1 MDRLIPHQAT
11 HRTGD
16 LTSDISSDDV
26 KTQTARWF
34 AEMMIKEFF
43 SEELALSEGDY
54 KKFSIGD
61 LTSSLNGKVNQKII
75 STLNTIKDLGDK
87 ASHYN
92 PDVKISKSDSEK
104 AVQAAFEL
112 FPLIIINH
120 LINNPLNSHPDR
132 ATLLSTTLPKIRIKI
147 IETLIN
153 FDKIDSEYHAGL
165 LHKWCLACVKSGHRE
180 KARRKLHN
188 LFKKK
193 KISESTFDFETKSI
207 NEITLRMSKGEL
219 PVPRSHEDFAR
230 NLNDVLSKLSP
241 ESKSTNKKLISILE
255 RMVEKIQP
263 SEFGTL
269 KGMQVFMV

>member
-61 LTSSLNGKVNQKII
+61 LISSLNGKVNQKII

-92 PDVKISKSDSEK
+92 P
-104 AVQAAFEL
+104 
-112 FPLIIINH
+112 
-120 LINNPLNSHPDR
+120 
-132 ATLLSTTLPKIRIKI
+132 
-147 IETLIN
+147 
-153 FDKIDSEYHAGL
+153 
-165 LHKWCLACVKSGHRE
+165 
-180 KARRKLHN
+180 
-188 LFKKK
+188 
-193 KISESTFDFETKSI
+193 
-207 NEITLRMSKGEL
+207 
-219 PVPRSHEDFAR
+219 
-230 NLNDVLSKLSP
+230 
-241 ESKSTNKKLISILE
+241 
-255 RMVEKIQP
+255 
-263 SEFGTL
+263 
-269 KGMQVFMV
+269 

>member
-1 MDRLIPHQAT
+1 M
-11 HRTGD
+11 
-16 LTSDISSDDV
+16 
-26 KTQTARWF
+26 
-34 AEMMIKEFF
+34 
-43 SEELALSEGDY
+43 ALSEGDY

-61 LTSSLNGKVNQKII
+61 LTSSLNGKVDEKII
-75 STLNTIKDLGDK
+75 STLNMIKDLGDK

-92 PDVKISKSDSEK
+92 PDVKLSKSDSEK

-147 IETLIN
+147 IEN
-153 FDKIDSEYHAGL
+153 FIDFNKIDSEYHAGL
-165 LHKWCLACVKSGHRE
+165 LHKWCLACVKSGGRE

-188 LFKKK
+188 LFKKN

-219 PVPRSHEDFAR
+219 PVPKSHEDFAR

-241 ESKSTNKKLISILE
+241 ESKSTNKELISILE

>member
-16 LTSDISSDDV
+16 LTSDSSSDDA
-26 KTQTARWF
+26 KAQTARWF

-61 LTSSLNGKVNQKII
+61 LTSSLNGKVNQKLI
-75 STLNTIKDLGDK
+75 STLNVIKDFGDK

-92 PDVKISKSDSEK
+92 PDFKLSKSDSEK

-120 LINNPLNSHPDR
+120 LSSNPLNSHPDR
-132 ATLLSTTLPKIRIKI
+132 ATLLSTTLPKIRTKI
-147 IETLIN
+147 IEA
-153 FDKIDSEYHAGL
+153 FIDFNNIDCEYQEGL
-165 LHKWCLACVKSGHRE
+165 LHKWCLACVKGGGRE
-180 KARRKLHN
+180 KARRKLRN
-188 LFKKK
+188 LLKKG
-193 KISESTFDFETKSI
+193 KISESTFDFEAKSI
-207 NEITLRMSKGEL
+207 DEIAFRMTKGEL
-219 PVPRSHEDFAR
+219 PVPMSHEDFAR
-230 NLNDVLSKLSP
+230 NFNDVLSKLSP
-241 ESKSTNKKLISILE
+241 ESKSTNEKLISILG

-269 KGMQVFMV
+269 KGMQVFLV